1 MAHLRAVLL
10 SSVICNFAAAVTVIP
25 LTLNLPKPYESA
37 VLPATSDS
45 DLLSRLYEG
54 TTQNKEAIYSPYVT
68 NKKPLNG
75 IWASQDS
82 FFHGV
87 IDASA
92 KNQHLV
98 IQPQDVWLTVLK
110 QLSFYLRKHTDDK
123 EVAENWDNLD
133 GKTTKPLWGY
143 FALIA
148 TWTQDQFNLRSKA
161 DWLLNWVRP
170 SFSTVYIQDP
180 GVTQNS
186 TEEMMANAL
195 MMSSPSPSTEDLPS
209 FPCKNGFPSI
219 TLNGSK
225 EDWRNL
231 LDKVDSLAKF
241 GKEPEIFSHMLHAV
255 LTRFVQT
262 FDKPNDPVIRLF
274 WNDIVTITARQKL
287 CSTTDLI
294 TGWINAFHMWAP
306 NGDLAITSAI
316 ASSTQALQLDG
327 ITFPWRH
334 RKDTPVSNN
343 RVPLCIEGDTPR
355 WGSYAVLVG
364 MLGKSVKKGK
374 PDGYEAALKAVGFAL
389 PASVKESDHSIL
401 KALPIWIAHADSTV
415 CISFLCVLQEVS
427 LITCCR

>member
-1 MAHLRAVLL
+1 MR
-10 SSVICNFAAAVTVIP
+10 N
-25 LTLNLPKPYESA
+25 
-37 VLPATSDS
+37 
-45 DLLSRLYEG
+45 
-54 TTQNKEAIYSPYVT
+54 T
-68 NKKPLNG
+68 NG
-75 IWASQDS
+75 VWRRRC
-82 FFHGV
+82 FVCV

-92 KNQHLV
+92 QHQHLV

-148 TWTQDQFNLRSKA
+148 TWTQDQFNLRSEA

-209 FPCKNGFPSI
+209 FPCENGFPSI

-225 EDWRNL
+225 EDWQSL

-241 GKEPEIFSHMLHAV
+241 GKEPEIFSRMLHAV

-294 TGWINAFHMWAP
+294 TGWIKAFHMWAP

-327 ITFPWRH
+327 ITIP
-334 RKDTPVSNN
+334 
-343 RVPLCIEGDTPR
+343 
-355 WGSYAVLVG
+355 
-364 MLGKSVKKGK
+364 
-374 PDGYEAALKAVGFAL
+374 
-389 PASVKESDHSIL
+389 
-401 KALPIWIAHADSTV
+401 
-415 CISFLCVLQEVS
+415 
-427 LITCCR
+427 